1 MIRSLI
7 AAAALA
13 SFPMVASAE
22 ISDTFQAEIS
32 VNRSALTNEAT
43 ASAEMASI
51 RTQAIN
57 ACKYESVS
65 VLSQQ
70 YDEDCARNLVAQVIN
85 GVKTAELESQTKS

>member
-1 MIRSLI
+1 MKPLLQQKWHQF
-7 AAAALA
+7 ALK
-13 SFPMVASAE
+13 
-22 ISDTFQAEIS
+22 
-32 VNRSALTNEAT
+32 
-43 ASAEMASI
+43 
-51 RTQAIN
+51 AIN